1 MYILAWI
8 ALRDGGHVVP
18 DFDRFAKSIISFGGD
33 AAGDQNPTVG
43 AAGDDA

>member
-1 MYILAWI
+1 MYMLAWI

-18 DFDRFAKSIISFGGD
+18 DFDRFCKQIVSFGGD